1 MFKFNYLIL
10 FIIIVCLKSYSQQ
23 GNYKFNNFGNK
34 SILLSGNVTGSVEDL
49 GVVYYNPSR
58 LVFIENTGFAFNAKA
73 FQINS
78 IKLSNIDGK
87 ENKVRN
93 TDFDGVP
100 GMAGG
105 TFNLFNERFAYS
117 FISKS
122 RLNVDLK
129 YSSTIPQSKVLETFP
144 DIQAFKSNINLSSKI
159 NDDWFGLTWAKKITE
174 KLSLGASIFGSIYK
188 YEGEADLNY
197 ILQFTDNSV
206 ASFQYNTGFNLDSYG
221 LVMKIGGNYH
231 LEKVDLGININLPYL
246 EVYKK
251 AGFEYNSVIAGI
263 SDDID
268 QFYDYELT
276 QLDSKRKEP
285 LGISFGAGVPIGKS
299 KLHFNVDYI
308 SGISEYKRI
317 EIPDIDLGNDQAKSV
332 LFNETRN
339 TVFNFGIGAEVY
351 MNEKFTAYF
360 GLSSDFTSY
369 GSNANIFDLSSP
381 ESKEVNVG
389 EDFFHFSTGV
399 NWKLNWASFVLGST
413 YTSGSSTFE
422 NPLFVPNNGIDV
434 IETETS
440 RVDYNRWQFVVGV
453 EIPIFKNFNFKSN

>member
-10 FIIIVCLKSYSQQ
+10 FIIFVSLKSYSQQ

-58 LVFIENTGFAFNAKA
+58 LTLIENTGFAFNAKA

-78 IKLSNIDGK
+78 IKLSNIGGE
-87 ENKVRN
+87 ENKVKN
-93 TDFDGVP
+93 TDFDGIP

-129 YSSTIPQSKVLETFP
+129 YSSTIPQSKVLEAFP
-144 DIQAFKSNINLSSKI
+144 DIQAFKSNIKI
-159 NDDWFGLTWAKKITE
+159 STRIKDDWFGLTWAKNVNENISIGT
-174 KLSLGASIFGSIYK
+174 SIFGSIYQ
-188 YEGEADLNY
+188 YQGEADLNY
-197 ILQFTDNSV
+197 ILQLADNNV
-206 ASFQYNTGFNLDSYG
+206 ASFQYNTVFNQDSFG
-221 LVMKIGGNYH
+221 LVIKIGGNYH

-246 EVYKK
+246 EVFKK
-251 AGFEYNSVIAGI
+251 AGFQYNSVIGGI
-263 SDDID
+263 SVDID
-268 QFYDYELT
+268 QFYDYDLT
-276 QLDSKRKEP
+276 NLDSNRKEP

-317 EIPDIDLGNDQAKSV
+317 DIPVIDMNEQPKPV

-339 TVFNFGIGAEVY
+339 NVFNFGAGAELFI
-351 MNEKFTAYF
+351 NEKFTAYL
-360 GLSSDFTSY
+360 GLSSDFTAY
-369 GSNANIFDLSSP
+369 GSNANIFDLSSS

-389 EDFFHFSTGV
+389 DDFFHFSSGI
-399 NWKLNWASFVLGST
+399 NWKLNWASFVLGTT
-413 YTSGSSTFE
+413 YTFGSSTYE
-422 NPLFVPNNGIDV
+422 NPLFIPNNGTDV

-440 RVDYNRWQFVVGV
+440 RIDYNRWQFVIGIEV
-453 EIPIFKNFNFKSN
+453 PFLDNFNKKNNI